1 MRSRLLVAGA
11 FALGVACARPADRA
25 ASVAPADPA
34 AACASC
40 HAAETRSWEASA
52 HHRAASDPLYVDAV
66 AIEPL
71 PFCRGCHAPS
81 ADPRRP
87 TPPAAVAQGIGC
99 IDCHTDARAHA
110 SRPAVHAS
118 TRPCASCHEFPFP
131 DGTPG
136 MQRTASE
143 HDASEHA
150 RTTCVTCHM
159 PGKDHGFAVTDTM
172 IRGALVADIA
182 SARPGAVALRLQPG
196 RVGHAF
202 PTGDLFRRVVVEA
215 DLVDEHGTVQA
226 SRRRDL
232 ARTLDHGQ
240 AHEGADERIGAD
252 LAPCFELDFAPVRD
266 IARPSIHLT
275 LTYERVAHPI
285 GPRPEQALVDSRVLL
300 LETDV
305 ADRGPARPCAR

>member
-1 MRSRLLVAGA
+1 MKAVGLAVAIA
-11 FALGVACARPADRA
+11 VALGVACTRPAGRVVSA
-25 ASVAPADPA
+25 APRDPS

-40 HAAETRSWEASA
+40 HAAETRSWEGSA

-87 TPPAAVAQGIGC
+87 TPAAAIAQGIGC
-99 IDCHTDARAHA
+99 IDCHSDARAHA
-110 SRPAVHAS
+110 ARPAVHAS

-143 HDASEHA
+143 HDASDHA
-150 RTTCVTCHM
+150 RTSCVTCHM
-159 PGKDHGFAVTDTM
+159 PGKDHGFVVTDAM
-172 IRGALVADIA
+172 IRGALVADV
-182 SARPGAVALRLQPG
+182 ARAGPGAVALRLQPG

-215 DLVDEHGTVQA
+215 DLLDEHGTVQA

-232 ARTLDHGQ
+232 ARTLGQ
-240 AHEGADERIGAD
+240 AHEGPDDRIGAD
-252 LAPCFELDFAPVRD
+252 LAPCFELDFAPVRA
-266 IARPSIHLT
+266 IASPSIHLT
-275 LTYERVAHPI
+275 LGYERVAHPI
-285 GPRPEQALVDSRVLL
+285 GPRPEQALVDSRVIL

-305 ADRGPARPCAR
+305 ADRGPARPCAK